1 MLVHRHVS
9 HVPLKTNI
17 QRTILNQKNSP
28 EGDFIVS
35 PHPTTQN
42 LFLATGGSG
51 HAYKFFPVLGDKVVD
66 ALEGTLDPEL
76 QRLWAWPARKSA
88 DAFEG
93 TEDGSRSGQKG
104 LLLMEELARSK
115 TAAPHKRGSKL

>member
-1 MLVHRHVS
+1 MRTYN
-9 HVPLKTNI
+9 TN
-17 QRTILNQKNSP
+17 TNKNSP

-115 TAAPHKRGSKL
+115 TATANKRGSKL